1 MKLLR
6 HQIRALEI
14 AFPDGFIEEG
24 KKIGEKTW
32 RALGEGDASLI
43 FNIRF
48 KRFVPIHGLAFEET
62 LF

>member
-24 KKIGEKTW
+24 KKIGQKTIMQGMVSVSN
-32 RALGEGDASLI
+32 R
-43 FNIRF
+43 
-48 KRFVPIHGLAFEET
+48 
-62 LF
+62 